1 MTDFAFLE
9 SPKLISRKIWMM
21 KNPEISTLW
30 FEKSVVISR
39 KKKKDAR
46 NCNFNLNFTKKYL
59 QKSSQQLMTQMHNS
73 NLICFHYS
81 VTVDIFHVKLGL
93 RTSVWMKHD
102 WKMLLTIVMTKSLNF
117 SSCWLSFLSH
127 TTSKVKKCTLR
138 MCVLSF
144 IQLTRFFYIC
154 SNFKRACTLE
164 NLFSLKNEKF
174 DKITSIQMLLFW
186 TELCGNESRNLLY

>member
-1 MTDFAFLE
+1 
-9 SPKLISRKIWMM
+9 
-21 KNPEISTLW
+21 
-30 FEKSVVISR
+30 
-39 KKKKDAR
+39 
-46 NCNFNLNFTKKYL
+46 
-59 QKSSQQLMTQMHNS
+59 MHNS
-73 NLICFHYS
+73 NLICFHYF

-144 IQLTRFFYIC
+144 IQLTRFFLCLFKLQTGMHTRKTC
-154 SNFKRACTLE
+154 SPWKMKSLTKLRQSKCYCFERNYVETDHATSYTNILI
-164 NLFSLKNEKF
+164 LFRL
-174 DKITSIQMLLFW
+174 
-186 TELCGNESRNLLY
+186 